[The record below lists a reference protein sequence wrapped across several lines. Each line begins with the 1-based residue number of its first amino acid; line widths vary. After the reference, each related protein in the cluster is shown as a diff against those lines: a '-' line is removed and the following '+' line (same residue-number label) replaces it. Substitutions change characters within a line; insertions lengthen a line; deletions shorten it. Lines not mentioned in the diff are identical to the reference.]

1 MDGIGY
7 GEVITRRESRAIA
20 FACDVVIGHREAE
33 AGGDGPAAGSHL
45 HHPSFGDLDV
55 LAYYCDGDKRRGA
68 WALVPKDTS
77 NT

>member
-1 MDGIGY
+1 MEDGIGY
-7 GEVITRRESRAIA
+7 GEVITRREPRAIA

-55 LAYYCDGDKRRGA
+55 LASTVMVTSDGERGH
-68 WALVPKDTS
+68 
-77 NT
+77 